1 MVIIDEITRQ
11 FIRSHYNEDVR
22 SLALQSQRYK
32 GVNMPIALTQIA
44 GWKKAVEKIPSWSK
58 IEDIVYPVHLSLEQ
72 CSSES
77 TARFKAGIIE
87 SMTSEN
93 GDESLTDLTGGFGID
108 CAFLAPLFQRVTYVE
123 RQQELCEIAA
133 YNFPLLGLDKIQV
146 IHEDGCRYL
155 REMSP
160 VDWIFID
167 PARRDK
173 QGGKVFAIAD
183 CEPNVVELE
192 SLLLEKAEHVM
203 VKLSPM
209 LDLTQAINELKGV
222 EAAYVVSVGNECK
235 ELLLILGHS
244 PLPAEQVVVHCVNL
258 STKRAGVSDLLYYA
272 SPHWVNRSIKDKSMT
287 CRIPAHDLS
296 QAANTDKEKIQLQD
310 INYPTE
316 IPRLKDT
323 KDRDSQLQ
331 DIDYPTETSI
341 TENECIAHPSDFSFT
356 REQES
361 NAICE
366 YTAKPDGYL
375 YEPNAS
381 ILKAGAF
388 RSIAITFQLKKLHP
402 NSHLYVSDKLID
414 GFPGRRFHINGIS
427 SPNKKELSELL
438 GKVTKANLSI
448 RNFPGTTAELAK
460 KLNVKDGGDTYLFAT
475 TLADERKVIIRCKR
489 C

>member
-32 GVNMPIALTQIA
+32 GVNMPVALTQIA
-44 GWKKAVEKIPSWSK
+44 GWRKAVEKIPSWSK
-58 IEDIVYPVHLSLEQ
+58 IEDIAYPVHLSLEQ
-72 CSSES
+72 CSSEN

-87 SMTSEN
+87 SMISEN

-123 RQQELCEIAA
+123 RQQELCEIAT

-155 REMSP
+155 REMP
-160 VDWIFID
+160 HVNWIFID

-209 LDLTQAINELKGV
+209 LDLSQAINELKGV
-222 EAAYVVSVGNECK
+222 EAAYVISVGNECK
-235 ELLLILGHS
+235 ELLLILGHN

-258 STKRAGVSDLLYYA
+258 STKRTGIFEPPGYA
-272 SPHWVNRSIKDKSMT
+272 SLHCTNRTTKAKSIIN
-287 CRIPAHDLS
+287 RIPADDLS
-296 QAANTDKEKIQLQD
+296 LATNTDK
-310 INYPTE
+310 N
-316 IPRLKDT
+316 
-323 KDRDSQLQ
+323 
-331 DIDYPTETSI
+331 
-341 TENECIAHPSDFSFT
+341 FSFT

-388 RSIAITFQLKKLHP
+388 RSIAMAFQLKKLHS

-414 GFPGRRFHINGIS
+414 GFPGRRFHINGVS

-438 GKVTKANLSI
+438 GGIKKANLSI
-448 RNFPGTTAELAK
+448 RNFPSTTAELGK
-460 KLNVKDGGDTYLFAT
+460 KLNVKDGGDIYLFAT
-475 TLADERKVIIRCKR
+475 TLADERKVIIHCEK